1 MDDLR
6 PLLTVYAY
14 NILGSYEDAK
24 DIVQDTFLKFS
35 QISHDQINDSKAYLV
50 RMVVNLA
57 IDQKR
62 KQKKRRA
69 GYPGEW
75 LPEPIATE
83 DAESSVH
90 RREILSYSLMVLLE
104 KLNAR
109 QRAVFI
115 LKEAFDYEHE
125 EIAAILGMT
134 AENSRKTLSRARQ
147 QLQSDS
153 PSDASAIKP
162 EHLDRYLQIIQ
173 HGDIKQL
180 EQMLSDDVDFISDG
194 GGKAKASMNPV
205 YGKQPVMAM
214 LGGLY
219 RKFLNHMRIE
229 RKWVNHQP
237 ALFFYENNKLV
248 SCEILI
254 LNEGQIAHVYVV
266 RNPDKLASL

>member
-24 DIVQDTFLKFS
+24 DVVQDTFLKFS
-35 QISHDQINDSKAYLV
+35 QISHDQINDNKSYLI

-69 GYPGEW
+69 EYPGEW
-75 LPEPIATE
+75 LPEPVATE
-83 DAESSVH
+83 DAESSIH

-125 EIAAILGMT
+125 EIAAILGIT
-134 AENSRKTLSRARQ
+134 VDNSRKTLSRARQ

-153 PSDASAIKP
+153 PSDAVTIRP
-162 EHLDRYLQIIQ
+162 EHLDRYLQTIQ

-180 EQMLSDDVDFISDG
+180 EQLLSEDVDFISDG
-194 GGKAKASMNPV
+194 GGKAKASMNLV
-205 YGKQPVMAM
+205 YGKQPVIAM
-214 LGGLY
+214 ITGLY
-219 RKFLNHMRIE
+219 RKFGSHWHIE

-237 ALFFYENNKLV
+237 ALFYYENNKLV
-248 SCEILI
+248 SCEILT
-254 LNEGQIAHVYVV
+254 LNAGRIAHVYMV

>member
-24 DIVQDTFLKFS
+24 DVVQDTFLKFS
-35 QISHDQINDSKAYLV
+35 LISHDQINDNKSYLI

-69 GYPGEW
+69 EYPGEW
-75 LPEPIATE
+75 LPEPVATE
-83 DAESSVH
+83 DAESSIH

-125 EIAAILGMT
+125 EIATILGIT
-134 AENSRKTLSRARQ
+134 VDNSRKTLSRARQ
-147 QLQSDS
+147 QLQSGN
-153 PSDASAIKP
+153 PSDTVTIQP
-162 EHLDRYLQIIQ
+162 GHLDRYLEIIQ

-180 EQMLSDDVDFISDG
+180 EQLLSEDVDFISDG
-194 GGKAKASMNPV
+194 GGKAKASMNTV
-205 YGKQPVMAM
+205 HGRQPVMLM
-214 LGGLY
+214 ITGLY
-219 RKFLNHMRIE
+219 RKFHSHWRVE

-237 ALFFYENNKLV
+237 ALLYYENNKLV

-254 LNEGQIAHVYVV
+254 LSEGRIAHVYMI

>member
-24 DIVQDTFLKFS
+24 DVVQDTFLKFS
-35 QISHDQINDSKAYLV
+35 QISHDQINDNKSYLI

-69 GYPGEW
+69 EYPGEW
-75 LPEPIATE
+75 LPEPVATE
-83 DAESSVH
+83 DAETSIH

-104 KLNAR
+104 KLNGR

-125 EIAAILGMT
+125 EIAAILGIT
-134 AENSRKTLSRARQ
+134 VDNSRKTLSRARQ
-147 QLQSDS
+147 QLQSDNVS
-153 PSDASAIKP
+153 NTVTIQP
-162 EHLDRYLQIIQ
+162 EQLDRYLKIIQ

-180 EQMLSDDVDFISDG
+180 EQLLSNDVDFIADG
-194 GGKAKASMNPV
+194 GGKATASMNLV
-205 YGKQPVMAM
+205 QGRQPVMAM
-214 LGGLY
+214 LNGLH
-219 RKFLNHMRIE
+219 RKFYNNMRIE

-237 ALFFYENNKLV
+237 ALFYYENDRLV

-254 LNEGQIAHVYVV
+254 LREGQIAHVYVV

>member
-24 DIVQDTFLKFS
+24 DVVQDTFLKFS
-35 QISHDQINDSKAYLV
+35 QISHDQINDNKSYLI

-69 GYPGEW
+69 EYPGEW
-75 LPEPIATE
+75 LPEPVATE
-83 DAESSVH
+83 DAESSIH

-125 EIAAILGMT
+125 EIASILGIT
-134 AENSRKTLSRARQ
+134 VDNSRKTLSRARQ
-147 QLQSDS
+147 QLQSGG
-153 PSDASAIKP
+153 PSDTSTIRP
-162 EHLDRYLQIIQ
+162 EHLDRYLTIIQ

-180 EQMLSDDVDFISDG
+180 EQLLSNDVDFIADG
-194 GGKAKASMNPV
+194 GGKATSSMNQV
-205 YGKQPVMAM
+205 QGKQPVMAM
-214 LGGLY
+214 LNGLH
-219 RKFLNHMRIE
+219 RKFYNAMRIE
-229 RKWVNHQP
+229 RKWVNYQP
-237 ALFFYENNKLV
+237 ALFYYENDKLV

-254 LNEGQIAHVYVV
+254 LSEGQIAHVYVI